1 MQSKR
6 HDEPSERFFGCAIDK
21 TQADD
26 DNIIK
31 TEGRVP
37 VNRSSVNRQFP

>member
-1 MQSKR
+1 MKNKR
-6 HDEPSERFFGCAIDK
+6 HDEPSERFFDCSIDK

-31 TEGRVP
+31 TEGRVL
-37 VNRSSVNRQFP
+37 VNGSSVNR